1 MLPREYPPWGT
12 VHWYFG
18 RWQLDGVWHRIHEAV
33 RRATCRHAG
42 RDPEPSAGVLD
53 SQSVRTA
60 GGSRGYAV
68 GKRVNGRKRHIL
80 VDTDGQLIAAHV
92 TPASL
97 SDHKGL
103 KRLLAGLK
111 PLVPRLRAIWAD
123 SAYAGDRLAAWCA
136 AAGGCQLAIVRRR
149 PVPRFEVPPRRSIVE
164 RTFAWVSRNRRLARD
179 DERKVQTTE
188 ASIEIAMIRLM
199 LRRLGRV

>member
-1 MLPREYPPWGT
+1 MSTRPGAPCTGTSAAGSSTACGTPSTRRCAERPAGTPDATLNRAPAFWTASPSGPP
-12 VHWYFG
+12 
-18 RWQLDGVWHRIHEAV
+18 
-33 RRATCRHAG
+33 
-42 RDPEPSAGVLD
+42 
-53 SQSVRTA
+53 

-80 VDTDGQLIAAHV
+80 VDTDRQLIAAHV

-123 SAYAGDRLAAWCA
+123 SAYAGDRPAAWCA
-136 AAGGCQLAIVRRR
+136 AEGG
-149 PVPRFEVPPRRSIVE
+149 
-164 RTFAWVSRNRRLARD
+164 
-179 DERKVQTTE
+179 
-188 ASIEIAMIRLM
+188 
-199 LRRLGRV
+199 